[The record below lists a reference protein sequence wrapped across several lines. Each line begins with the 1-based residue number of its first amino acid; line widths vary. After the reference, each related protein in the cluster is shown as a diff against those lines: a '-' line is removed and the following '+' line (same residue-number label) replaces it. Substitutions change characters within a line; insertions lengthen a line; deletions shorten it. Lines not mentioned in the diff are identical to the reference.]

1 MFYLLILFINKI
13 IYIEFSDIKGRFLGF
28 NLCSLIV
35 ILILMELVYTNKNKI
50 KKTYKRYLN
59 KVKKIIN

>member
-1 MFYLLILFINKI
+1 MDNQVNNE
-13 IYIEFSDIKGRFLGF
+13 EFSNIKVGFLGF

-35 ILILMELVYTNKNKI
+35 ILILMVLVYTNKDKI